1 MVFVFVFMVV
11 VFIIIFIDVGEYRE
25 VRRRNCLI
33 VDIYRD
39 IVIGIRLLSICVI
52 IFDFC
57 V

>member
-11 VFIIIFIDVGEYRE
+11 VFVIIFIDVGEYRE

-52 IFDFC
+52 IISY
-57 V
+57 VS